1 MKQRIY
7 RNYFWVALTTI
18 LIVSFVF
25 VFSYNQTIHDQKE
38 EGMREE
44 AEFISALLEKQ
55 GDADVGFQA
64 AAGKTDFRITLIAEN
79 GMVLYDNKVKDV
91 SGMENHAK
99 RPEILK
105 ASKNGEGSSSR
116 ISSTIQ
122 SETYYYA
129 RKLSD
134 GRYLRLSSEGLSI
147 WSGFIQVLPA
157 LTGIALFVIFITFL
171 IAHFLTR
178 NIVEAINGIDLEN
191 PMEKVVFPELG
202 VLQKRLGFQ
211 NRKIQTQMQ
220 NMKEQE
226 YKLTAIT
233 ENMNEGLI
241 MLDADRKI
249 QYMNQSCQDLFE
261 VSGSKFIGQTISG
274 FCDSIPMQEVVE
286 SALKGNV
293 HTAMQE
299 LDHKKVQYFGNPILE
314 NQKIQGIIILVLDIT
329 ERERTERMRKEFS
342 ANVSHELKTPL
353 TSISGFAELMENH
366 LVAPEDVPEFAAKI
380 HRESERLLTL
390 VNDIIKVSQLD
401 DKEVYYGKE
410 NIDLL
415 SFAKEVCDR
424 LEPMAQ
430 SRNVTVELSGDAV
443 LYLASRQLMNDLFYN
458 LIENGIKYNKPNGK
472 LWVTVSEKKGHPCI
486 SVKDTGI
493 GVPMKYQSR
502 IFERFFRVDKSH
514 SKQTGG
520 TGLGLSIVKHV
531 VEYYGGYIEIH
542 SKMEEGTEIVV
553 HL

>member
-25 VFSYNQTIHDQKE
+25 VFSYNRTIHDQKE

-147 WSGFIQVLPA
+147 WSGFVQVLPA

-211 NRKIQTQMQ
+211 NRK
-220 NMKEQE
+220 
-226 YKLTAIT
+226 Y
-233 ENMNEGLI
+233 
-241 MLDADRKI
+241 
-249 QYMNQSCQDLFE
+249 
-261 VSGSKFIGQTISG
+261 
-274 FCDSIPMQEVVE
+274 
-286 SALKGNV
+286 
-293 HTAMQE
+293 
-299 LDHKKVQYFGNPILE
+299 
-314 NQKIQGIIILVLDIT
+314 
-329 ERERTERMRKEFS
+329 ERT
-342 ANVSHELKTPL
+342 
-353 TSISGFAELMENH
+353 
-366 LVAPEDVPEFAAKI
+366 
-380 HRESERLLTL
+380 
-390 VNDIIKVSQLD
+390 
-401 DKEVYYGKE
+401 
-410 NIDLL
+410 
-415 SFAKEVCDR
+415 
-424 LEPMAQ
+424 
-430 SRNVTVELSGDAV
+430 
-443 LYLASRQLMNDLFYN
+443 
-458 LIENGIKYNKPNGK
+458 
-472 LWVTVSEKKGHPCI
+472 
-486 SVKDTGI
+486 
-493 GVPMKYQSR
+493 GV
-502 IFERFFRVDKSH
+502 
-514 SKQTGG
+514 
-520 TGLGLSIVKHV
+520 
-531 VEYYGGYIEIH
+531 
-542 SKMEEGTEIVV
+542 
-553 HL
+553 

>member
-25 VFSYNQTIHDQKE
+25 VFSYNRTIHDQKE

-147 WSGFIQVLPA
+147 WSGFVQVLPA

-202 VLQKRLGFQ
+202 VLLQILYVCTERRYRLRTVVACEFS
-211 NRKIQTQMQ
+211 NTCCVLMEKVA
-220 NMKEQE
+220 
-226 YKLTAIT
+226 YAT
-233 ENMNEGLI
+233 ENP
-241 MLDADRKI
+241 ADTK
-249 QYMNQSCQDLFE
+249 Y
-261 VSGSKFIGQTISG
+261 
-274 FCDSIPMQEVVE
+274 SI
-286 SALKGNV
+286 NI
-293 HTAMQE
+293 T
-299 LDHKKVQYFGNPILE
+299 KKQM
-314 NQKIQGIIILVLDIT
+314 II
-329 ERERTERMRKEFS
+329 
-342 ANVSHELKTPL
+342 
-353 TSISGFAELMENH
+353 
-366 LVAPEDVPEFAAKI
+366 
-380 HRESERLLTL
+380 
-390 VNDIIKVSQLD
+390 
-401 DKEVYYGKE
+401 
-410 NIDLL
+410 
-415 SFAKEVCDR
+415 
-424 LEPMAQ
+424 
-430 SRNVTVELSGDAV
+430 
-443 LYLASRQLMNDLFYN
+443 
-458 LIENGIKYNKPNGK
+458 
-472 LWVTVSEKKGHPCI
+472 
-486 SVKDTGI
+486 
-493 GVPMKYQSR
+493 
-502 IFERFFRVDKSH
+502 
-514 SKQTGG
+514 
-520 TGLGLSIVKHV
+520 
-531 VEYYGGYIEIH
+531 
-542 SKMEEGTEIVV
+542 
-553 HL
+553 